1 MTQLSRTAFAV
12 AACLA
17 AFAARAA
24 EVPEHT
30 KAADRCENAVAETV
44 KRMRGKEAQ
53 EVEFFGAKRQ
63 IAPTPEEDL
72 GVKGEGRYRRPSGE
86 QVSFSYSC
94 AYNAKTG
101 GTSGALFRETGNAAG
116 GVAKPWEP
124 DLTSVSPEACE
135 SATAAALK
143 QKYPRVGRIAFGSD
157 SRKLRPA
164 PNDHTLLEAQGAVE
178 RAPGMSL
185 VPFSYRCEFETK
197 GGKVVGVETSDA
209 ALTSR

>member
-1 MTQLSRTAFAV
+1 MIQPSRTVLAIAV
-12 AACLA
+12 FLA
-17 AFAARAA
+17 AIGARAA

-72 GVKGEGRYRRPSGE
+72 GVKGEGRYRKPGGE
-86 QVSFSYSC
+86 QVNFSYSC

-101 GTSGALFRETGNAAG
+101 GTSGALFRETGNSAG
-116 GVAKPWEP
+116 GSAKPWEP
-124 DLTSVSPEACE
+124 DLMSVSPEACE
-135 SATAAALK
+135 SAAAAVSH
-143 QKYPRVGRIAFGSD
+143 QKSPRVGRIAFGSD

-164 PNDHTLLEAQGAVE
+164 PNEHTLLEAQGAVE

-185 VPFSYRCEFETK
+185 VPFTYRCEFETK
-197 GGKVVGVETSDA
+197 GGKVVRVETSD
-209 ALTSR
+209 TPISH

>member
-1 MTQLSRTAFAV
+1 MSQPSRTVLALACL

-17 AFAARAA
+17 TLGARAA
-24 EVPEHT
+24 EAPVPEHT
-30 KAADRCENAVAETV
+30 KAADRCENAVAETG

-72 GVKGEGRYRRPSGE
+72 GVKGEGRYRRPGGE
-86 QVSFSYSC
+86 QINFSYSC

-101 GTSGALFRETGNAAG
+101 GTSGALFRETGNTPG
-116 GVAKPWEP
+116 GTGKAWEP

-135 SATAAALK
+135 SATAEVLK

-164 PNDHTLLEAQGAVE
+164 PNDHTLLE
-178 RAPGMSL
+178 
-185 VPFSYRCEFETK
+185 
-197 GGKVVGVETSDA
+197 
-209 ALTSR
+209 

>member
-1 MTQLSRTAFAV
+1 MTSTRRLAAACVLLFAV
-12 AACLA
+12 GAGAV
-17 AFAARAA
+17 

-30 KAADRCENAVAETV
+30 KAADRCETAVAETV

-86 QVSFSYSC
+86 QVPFSYSC
-94 AYNAKTG
+94 AYNSKTG
-101 GTSGALFRETGNAAG
+101 ATSGALFKETAG
-116 GVAKPWEP
+116 TGDSRAAKPWEP
-124 DLTSVSPEACE
+124 DLLSVSPEACE

-164 PNDHTLLEAQGAVE
+164 PNEHTLLEAQGAVE
-178 RAPGMSL
+178 RAPGMNL
-185 VPFSYRCEFETK
+185 VPFTYRCEFETK
-197 GGKVVGVETSDA
+197 GGKLVRVETSDQP
-209 ALTSR
+209 